1 MGQEERWNTF
11 VTSGRVED
19 YLSYC
24 SCCRSDK
31 QESNSEGYTPENV
44 VEDRDSERFC
54 NCYRNDY

>member
-11 VTSGRVED
+11 VASGRVED

-24 SCCRSDK
+24 SCCKNDK
-31 QESNSEGYTPENV
+31 QENNPGRYTPENV
-44 VEDRDSERFC
+44 VEDRGSEGFC